1 VIKTASRRAAIVL
14 AASALTLVAGLL
26 PAQAATAGWRTD
38 ATFAVRGEVST
49 FIDVA
54 ASSPAD
60 AWAVGFAAKTPGTS
74 VPQPII
80 RHWTGRTWRLV
91 TLPAK
96 IRRELASQDA
106 IFSVV
111 GAASASKVWIF
122 NFADDYLRLDG
133 SRWSLGQLPGASQK
147 SGALVLIDA
156 AEVFSGNDVWAF
168 GLRISAS
175 LVETPYAAHYDGR
188 TWSRVTMPGLPGGAL
203 VTAVAAVS
211 SGDIWAAESGLLGIP
226 ASVAVRSAVGRS
238 VVARSAVAASPG
250 ARLAV
255 ARLRAARLRA
265 AASDSAASSQVV
277 LHWTAKTGWQ
287 DAAQQPNLNLTDQLV
302 TGVAERDGHV
312 WFGGSANNSAN
323 GTSSLTAEWNGTSW
337 SVSDLPGKAS
347 SALWQLEAMTPDGAG
362 GIWALAQDS
371 NSGAERIWHLQGAN
385 WSQARPHFGKHPWD
399 LEALALVPRAR
410 SVWAVGAVE
419 VSKSSVKGLIAVDGP
434 LPR

>member
-1 VIKTASRRAAIVL
+1 VIKLASRRAAIVL

-80 RHWTGRTWRLV
+80 RYWTDRTWRLV
-91 TLPAK
+91 TLPAN
-96 IRRELASQDA
+96 IGRELARQDA

-111 GAASASKVWIF
+111 GAASARKVWIF
-122 NFADDYLRLDG
+122 NFADDYLQLDG
-133 SRWSLGQLPGASQK
+133 SRWGLGQLPGASQK

-156 AEVFSGNDVWAF
+156 SEVFSGNDVWAF
-168 GLRISAS
+168 GLRISPS
-175 LVETPYAAHYDGR
+175 LVETPYAAHFNGR
-188 TWSRVTMPGLPGGAL
+188 TWSRVTMPDLSGGAL

-211 SGDIWAAESGLLGIP
+211 SRDIWAVELSLLGIP
-226 ASVAVRSAVGRS
+226 ASAAVRSAVSRS
-238 VVARSAVAASPG
+238 VVAASPG

-265 AASDSAASSQVV
+265 AASDSGAGSQVV

-287 DAAQQPNLNLTDQLV
+287 DAAQQPNLNLSDQLV

-323 GTSSLTAEWNGTSW
+323 GTSSLTAEWNGSSW
-337 SVSDLPGKAS
+337 SVSDLPMSAS
-347 SALWQLEAMTPDGAG
+347 SAEWQLEAMTPDGAG
-362 GIWALAQDS
+362 GIWALAEDS

-385 WSQARPHFGKHPWD
+385 WSQARPQFGKHPWD
-399 LEALALVPRAR
+399 LEALALVPHAH

-419 VSKSSVKGLIAVDGP
+419 ASKSSINGLIAVDGP
-434 LPR
+434 LPH